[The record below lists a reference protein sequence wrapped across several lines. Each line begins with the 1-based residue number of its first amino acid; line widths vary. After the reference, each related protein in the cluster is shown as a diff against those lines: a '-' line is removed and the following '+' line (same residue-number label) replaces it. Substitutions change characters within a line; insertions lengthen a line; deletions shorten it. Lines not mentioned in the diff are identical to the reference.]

1 MNRKDVLESALKL
14 EEDGRDFYLEMASKA
29 PNEYAQKTFE
39 SFAEDEKKHIEWLRE
54 ISDPEANF
62 THSDRQEV
70 SRIYGRLQ
78 SIFSGIPEEKR
89 DGLASEEDDII
100 LIDLAIDKEEESIQA
115 YSEWADQAEDEEIRK
130 LFAILVDFE
139 KNHRKLLNNVKNYLE
154 SSGDW
159 FMSEEQWIFDGG

>member
-1 MNRKDVLESALKL
+1 
-14 EEDGRDFYLEMASKA
+14 
-29 PNEYAQKTFE
+29 
-39 SFAEDEKKHIEWLRE
+39 
-54 ISDPEANF
+54 
-62 THSDRQEV
+62 V